1 MCAVSLPGWAR
12 ALCGSVLAGAFGSAQ
27 LVFVD
32 ASASLPQTG
41 SFTEN
46 VDFADV
52 DLDGDWDVA
61 LADGGDFGND
71 QNRLWL
77 NQGAAQGG
85 VLGAFADATA
95 SALPVFADDSRD
107 VEFADIDDDGDYDL
121 FVSNTSHFLNQSN
134 RWLTNAGG
142 AQGAALGS
150 YVDDTGARWIGLGG
164 PGSSL
169 APPAV
174 LSAGGFID
182 WSCDSDFADLDG
194 DGDLDL
200 VQSSY
205 GAAFGGNTPAR
216 VFTNDGAGLFVEF
229 NPTGYQLSTTTLQGG
244 EPGLWCEGVY
254 AANTTDTSGA
264 SCDIATSG
272 LDVDLADVDGDLDV
286 DLALCARQEAPRI
299 FANRSV
305 ENGGPLGFRD
315 VTALA
320 YPVGSWSGQDNM
332 AQEFGD
338 WDADGDLDLIGVN
351 WPGSNELVLVAQPGG
366 LFGLGAALPSS
377 GGVDDELD
385 AADFDGDGDLDLY
398 AAAFFG
404 ADRLYRSG
412 AAGFALAA
420 GAGAGEPTDRSLDAD
435 AADVDNDGDYDVVC
449 AQDAGQSERMR
460 INVTNA
466 ADVHAP
472 RFAVVAQLPP
482 AQASIAPRAFRAQV
496 LDNANVYT
504 TWYDDVDVFV
514 SVAGCAVA
522 QLPARWRGG
531 QVFRAELPGNL
542 LGAIELVV
550 RARDEHGN
558 TALSAPSATS
568 GALAP
573 DPLSSFGSGSA
584 GPLGVPTLQLLSA
597 PFAGSTFHLALR
609 GLPPFAPAL
618 VGITSGAL
626 ATPLALPGLCTLNVS
641 GALLA
646 SKSGACDAHGDFVW
660 AIELPPGVPSGAV
673 AYAQGFGPASGTGGN
688 AFASS
693 AGASIRVP

>member
-1 MCAVSLPGWAR
+1 MRRTFL
-12 ALCGSVLAGAFGSAQ
+12 ALVALAQ
-27 LVFVD
+27 LGAGGAAQVVFVD

-52 DLDGDWDVA
+52 DLDGDWDIAV
-61 LADGGDFGND
+61 ADGGDLGND

-77 NQGAAQGG
+77 NQGGLQSG
-85 VLGAFADATA
+85 VLGAFIDVTA
-95 SALPVFADDSRD
+95 IAMPVFADDSRD
-107 VEFADIDDDGDYDL
+107 VEFADIDADGDYDL

-134 RWLTNAGG
+134 RWLTNTGG
-142 AQGAALGS
+142 AQGGQLGR

-205 GAAFGGNTPAR
+205 GAAFGGNTPTR

-229 NPTGYQLSTTTLQGG
+229 NPTGYQLSTTSLQGG
-244 EPGLWCEGVY
+244 EPGLWCEGTY
-254 AANTTDTSGA
+254 TANTLNASGA
-264 SCDIATSG
+264 NCDIATSG
-272 LDVDLADVDGDLDV
+272 LDVDLFDADGDFDI
-286 DLALCARQEAPRI
+286 DLALCARQEAPR
-299 FANRSV
+299 FFLNRTV
-305 ENGGPLGFRD
+305 ENGGVLGFRD
-315 VTALA
+315 VTGFA
-320 YPVGSWSGQDNM
+320 YPAGYWTGSDNM
-332 AQEFGD
+332 AQEVAD
-338 WDADGDLDLIGVN
+338 LDGDLDLDLVGVN
-351 WPGSNELVLVAQPGG
+351 WPGSNELALIAQPSG
-366 LFGLGAALPSS
+366 LFSLGAQLPSS
-377 GGVDDELD
+377 VGVDDEVD

-398 AAAFFG
+398 VAAFFG
-404 ADRLYRSG
+404 ADRLYRND
-412 AAGFALAA
+412 ATGFALASGS
-420 GAGAGEPTDRSLDAD
+420 GAGAPSDRSLDAD

-449 AQDAGQSERMR
+449 AEDAGLSERMR
-460 INVTNA
+460 RNVTNI
-466 ADVHAP
+466 ADAHAP
-472 RFAVVAQLPP
+472 RFALVEQLPP
-482 AQASIAPRAFRAQV
+482 AQASTAPRAFHAQV
-496 LDNANVYT
+496 LDNANIYT

-514 SVAGCAVA
+514 SVAGCALT

-531 QVFRAELPGNL
+531 QIFRAELPGNL

-568 GALAP
+568 GTLAP

-584 GPLGVPTLQLLSA
+584 GPLGVPSLQLLSA
-597 PFAGSTFHLALR
+597 PFAGATFHLALS

-618 VGITSGAL
+618 VGITSSAL
-626 ATPLALPGLCTLNVS
+626 AAPLTLQGLCTLNVS
-641 GALLA
+641 GVLLA
-646 SKSGACDAHGDFVW
+646 AQSGVCDAQGCFVW
-660 AIELPPGVPSGAV
+660 PITLPAGVQSGSV

-688 AFASS
+688 AFA
-693 AGASIRVP
+693 ATVGYSIRVP